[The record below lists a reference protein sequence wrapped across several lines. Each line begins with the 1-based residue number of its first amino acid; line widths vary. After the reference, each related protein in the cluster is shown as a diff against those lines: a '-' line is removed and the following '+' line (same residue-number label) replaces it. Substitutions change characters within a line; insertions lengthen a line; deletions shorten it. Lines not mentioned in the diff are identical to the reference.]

1 MEEKNAV
8 LAALKALGEKII
20 ALEEE
25 RDSQKLFR
33 ELAED
38 KVKVLQAE
46 NDKLN
51 RMLADVQH
59 FIERMEGK

>member
-33 ELAED
+33 EIAES
-38 KVKVLQAE
+38 KVAGLEAE
-46 NDKLN
+46 NAKLIHTLDEV
-51 RMLADVQH
+51 RAYVA
-59 FIERMEGK
+59 RMEGK